1 MTMNM
6 RLILGV
12 VVAPL
17 MLAACASLE
26 NIVSA
31 PNVSLRNVE
40 VASLDFGEQKFLLSF
55 DVYNPNPFPLPIKTV
70 SYAVRL
76 DGQRFASGEAASAF
90 TVPAG
95 SDGASSANGN
105 LGGKQQVATKNEK
118 RTERFIYFML
128 LCSLGLNVYLSLI
141 SRGFYV
147 RYNELADELRETFTA
162 TI

>member
-31 PNVSLRNVE
+31 PKVSLRNVE

-95 SDGASSANGN
+95 SDGEFAISVALNLLQTAPDLLFVVRDGVRHDIPYALEGTLGVDIPYTRPVNFENDGVIRLHAAN
-105 LGGKQQVATKNEK
+105 
-118 RTERFIYFML
+118 F
-128 LCSLGLNVYLSLI
+128 
-141 SRGFYV
+141 
-147 RYNELADELRETFTA
+147 
-162 TI
+162 